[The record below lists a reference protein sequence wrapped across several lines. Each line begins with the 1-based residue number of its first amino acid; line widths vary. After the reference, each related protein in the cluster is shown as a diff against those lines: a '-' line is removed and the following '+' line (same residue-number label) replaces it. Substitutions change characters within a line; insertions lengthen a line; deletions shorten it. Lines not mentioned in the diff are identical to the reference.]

1 MNLFWETVKMLV
13 VLGLVLMAIV
23 FVTRY
28 GVARLQPGGM
38 GRGGAIR
45 VLERVPVG
53 PKTSLLLV
61 NVGQDNFLL
70 GVSADRVSFL
80 ARVTPDESFARA
92 LERAAGSGVD
102 TLPLE
107 KVKKLFRKGEHGGQ
121 SLDEEEA

>member
-61 NVGQDNFLL
+61 NVGAGQLPAWRL
-70 GVSADRVSFL
+70 GRQGKF
-80 ARVTPDESFARA
+80 P
-92 LERAAGSGVD
+92 
-102 TLPLE
+102 
-107 KVKKLFRKGEHGGQ
+107 GQ
-121 SLDEEEA
+121 GDPG